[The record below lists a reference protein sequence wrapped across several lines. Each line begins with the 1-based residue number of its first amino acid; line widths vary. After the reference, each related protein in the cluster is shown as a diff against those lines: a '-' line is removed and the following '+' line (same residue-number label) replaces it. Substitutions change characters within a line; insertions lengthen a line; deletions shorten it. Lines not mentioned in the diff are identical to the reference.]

1 MSFLDRFKIQPK
13 YKSAD
18 ADVRAQAVAELGAGP
33 LTDEDRAILVALA
46 NEDPDPRVRRAAAA
60 RIEDV
65 GVLASMATRDAD
77 EEIRG
82 ELVNRLAGIAVGE
95 DAEAA
100 TRAVSAMRVLMP
112 PGWTVVTPMPYGS
125 SSWRRTSLKPRI
137 ANLLEEYADWPAGP
151 MRPNRLETLT
161 TWPPSDSSSAG
172 SRPRVRST
180 GAWKLID
187 MTQSNSSFVRSRKL
201 PWVSSTP
208 LDGPVVPDV

>member
-100 TRAVSAMRVLMP
+100 TRALAALTDPKQISTVAKSSPVESVRTAAVISCSAF
-112 PGWTVVTPMPYGS
+112 VVNTF
-125 SSWRRTSLKPRI
+125 
-137 ANLLEEYADWPAGP
+137 
-151 MRPNRLETLT
+151 
-161 TWPPSDSSSAG
+161 
-172 SRPRVRST
+172 
-180 GAWKLID
+180 
-187 MTQSNSSFVRSRKL
+187 QS
-201 PWVSSTP
+201 
-208 LDGPVVPDV
+208 